1 MKILDILNSSWMID
15 KGSLA
20 QIGDIYTRH
29 FAGPKIDFKS
39 FSRHN
44 DDNQDNNF
52 EIVGS
57 TAIIPIEGPITPKV
71 SFFSVFFGATS
82 FEELTISINKVI
94 VLKKSG
100 VIENAILKMNTP
112 GGTVEGAF
120 EFSKLIKDTRKILDI
135 STFSEGMIA
144 SAGMLIAG
152 ATSKIIISSG
162 TVEAGSIGIIA
173 RKVDT
178 TKMNAEFGVK
188 VHEFVSGKFK
198 NSFSPNKELSK
209 EDAEFIQSQVNF
221 LFSMFATEISENRGI
236 SIEKIV
242 EMQAKTFIGQ
252 QAIDVG
258 LVDEIGTIDQLIIM
272 SGVTNSNKVNIMAE
286 KTVNEMSMDEL
297 TKNYPELVTQIQTK
311 TLSDSNTAS
320 VERDRIMSIQDA
332 GFPGQEKLVTSLIND
347 PNMTAGNAAIQLN
360 QDMKA
365 KTLAAGKVIE
375 QAAPAPVKVVEN
387 TTPGPES
394 KKKVEDM
401 STKEKFEASAELQKE
416 FKGDFEV
423 YEALIQATEKGNS
436 RVIGQQ

>member
-20 QIGDIYTRH
+20 QIGDVYTRH

-39 FSRHN
+39 FSRHDEN
-44 DDNQDNNF
+44 DRDHNF
-52 EIVGS
+52 DIVGS
-57 TAIIPIEGPITPKV
+57 TAIIPIDGPITPRL
-71 SFFSVFFGATS
+71 SFFSFFFGGTS
-82 FEELTISINKVI
+82 FEVLTNSIHEVI
-94 VLKKSG
+94 ELKKSG

-120 EFSKLIKDTRKILDI
+120 EFSKLIKDTRNILDI
-135 STFSEGMIA
+135 STFSNGMIA

-162 TVEAGSIGIIA
+162 TVEVGSIGVIA

-198 NSFSPNKELSK
+198 NSFSQNKELSK

-221 LFSMFATEISENRGI
+221 LFSMFATEISENREI
-236 SIEKIV
+236 SIENII

-252 QAIDVG
+252 QAIENG
-258 LVDEIGTIDQLIIM
+258 LVDEIGAIEQLIIM
-272 SGVTNSNKVNIMAE
+272 PGVVKNSNTVNIMADE
-286 KTVNEMSMDEL
+286 VTKMSMDEL
-297 TKNYPELVTQIQTK
+297 IKNHPELVSQIQTK
-311 TLSDSNTAS
+311 ALSDSNTAS
-320 VERDRIMSIQDA
+320 VERDRIMSIQSA
-332 GFPGQEKLVTSLIND
+332 GFPGQEVLVTSLIND
-347 PNMTAGNAAIQLN
+347 SNMTAGNAAIQLN

-365 KTLAAGKVIE
+365 KTLAAGTVITE
-375 QAAPAPVKVVEN
+375 SAPEPVVVVEN
-387 TTPGPES
+387 ATPGPEV

-401 STKEKFEASAELQKE
+401 THKEKFEASAELQKE
-416 FKGDFEV
+416 FKEFPV
-423 YEALIQATEKGNS
+423 YEAYLQATEKGNS